1 MSPRPRERSILASTP
16 PQDSSPRNAI
26 PNDVAPSSADRITH
40 DLVLAVVVA
49 VIAAPLF
56 LLALA

>member
-1 MSPRPRERSILASTP
+1 MSC
-16 PQDSSPRNAI
+16 I
-26 PNDVAPSSADRITH
+26 PNDVTPSNGDRITH